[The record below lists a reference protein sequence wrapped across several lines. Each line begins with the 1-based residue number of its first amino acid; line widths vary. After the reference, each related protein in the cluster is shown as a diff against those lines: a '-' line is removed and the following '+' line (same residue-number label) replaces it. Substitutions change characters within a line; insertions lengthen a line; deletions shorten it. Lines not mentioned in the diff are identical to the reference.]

1 MRNIEHQS
9 IAYIR
14 CHRVSTI
21 ILFSCDCYYTAS
33 KWLTI
38 RKSSTQSDFLLNQ
51 YRQALIYRIACRI
64 TNPHFQRSGKK
75 NRNFTRPAHAYPYFF
90 PCTTPTAL
98 QKCFSPIKFSLI
110 SGIKYSI
117 STKKFVVTSFSLFFC
132 IRTRNFT
139 CMWTICKPIQIS
151 GIISSFAVGEGSVL
165 CYKFPVRS
173 DHIPY
178 IFSKSFSK
186 TSKTPLVLI
195 IRLLKRLKIT
205 IRQSYS
211 AKLHILIWSLTMQ
224 KKNEVMQLA

>member
-117 STKKFVVTSFSLFFC
+117 STKKFVVTSFSLFF
-132 IRTRNFT
+132 FVSELE
-139 CMWTICKPIQIS
+139 IS
-151 GIISSFAVGEGSVL
+151 HACEQFANQFKSV
-165 CYKFPVRS
+165 
-173 DHIPY
+173 
-178 IFSKSFSK
+178 
-186 TSKTPLVLI
+186 
-195 IRLLKRLKIT
+195 
-205 IRQSYS
+205 
-211 AKLHILIWSLTMQ
+211 A
-224 KKNEVMQLA
+224 